1 MKRIV
6 LLLLIV
12 KGFFFIWYFLF
23 KSKSSEK
30 EIIRNRKNEIEY
42 DNLTN
47 KIANISKLEECK
59 VHYPFVEWRRKN
71 TEYGMSQYTQENC
84 ESIEL
89 IFDELIADLKVL
101 PSDAKAEDKVLLFKY
116 AVMNTNILDNRINGL
131 IETGER
137 EDLCELFD
145 HITIAAGLE
154 PEEFADG
161 EGIAD
166 EWREW

>member
-6 LLLLIV
+6 LVLLVV
-12 KGFFFIWYFLF
+12 KGIFFLWYFLF
-23 KSKSSEK
+23 KNKNSKK
-30 EIIRNRKNEIEY
+30 ENIRAKENEIAYEQ
-42 DNLTN
+42 LTN
-47 KIANISKLEECK
+47 KIVNISKLEACK
-59 VHYPFVEWRRKN
+59 VQYPFANWRRKN

-89 IFDELIADLKVL
+89 IFDELIADLKTL
-101 PSDAKAEDKVLLFKY
+101 AADATAEDKVLLFKY
-116 AVMNTNILDNRINGL
+116 AVMNTNTLNYRIDDL